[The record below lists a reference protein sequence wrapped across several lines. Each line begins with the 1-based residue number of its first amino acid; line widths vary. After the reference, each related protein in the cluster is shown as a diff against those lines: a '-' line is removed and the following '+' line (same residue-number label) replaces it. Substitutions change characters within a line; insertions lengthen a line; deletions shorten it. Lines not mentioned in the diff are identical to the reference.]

1 MQFQTTGPK
10 FLAMEALG
18 RIAQVK
24 NERDELLA
32 ECKTLENQNSLLAYG
47 LKAALA
53 RLTDGL
59 RFGEMLDD
67 ALSTVQLVECVLAH
81 ADCGF
86 DEIYLTEAA

>member
-18 RIAQVK
+18 RIAQVR

-32 ECKTLENQNSLLAYG
+32 ECKTLENQNALLAYG

-53 RLTDGL
+53 RLTDGG

-67 ALSTVQLVECVLAH
+67 TGSTIQLVECALAH
-81 ADCGF
+81 ADAGVEYICVQ
-86 DEIYLTEAA
+86 EAA